1 MNAVLLSLH
10 VVAAIVL
17 IGPITVAASV
27 FPRYARLAAAPVP
40 ADGGTVQYRSMTPEG
55 AWAVA
60 AAMHRISRG
69 YAIPAL
75 AVPVFG
81 VGVGSALGVLTQRWV
96 LVSMALTALAG
107 VLLVAGIVPGQRQ
120 VLARASAGRAESLT
134 HPAAAD
140 ANASQLRRLGMVTG
154 GFSIIWVVVVVLMIV
169 RPGSTTGV

>member
-1 MNAVLLSLH
+1 MKALLLTLH

-27 FPRYARLAAAPVP
+27 FPRYARAAAQRGGPG
-40 ADGGTVQYRSMTPEG
+40 DGTAPR
-55 AWAVA
+55 AVA

-81 VGVGSALGVLTQRWV
+81 IGTGAALGVLGQAWV
-96 LVSMALTALAG
+96 ITAMALTALAG
-107 VLLVAGIVPGQRQ
+107 MLLAAVIVPGQRR
-120 VLARASAGRAESLT
+120 VLAALAAG
-134 HPAAAD
+134 AAAD
-140 ANASQLRRLGMVTG
+140 RDGATNDPATGLGSRDRALAKLPRLAMITG
-154 GFSIIWVVVVVLMIV
+154 SFAMIWVIVVVLMIL

>member
-1 MNAVLLSLH
+1 VVKAVLLSLH

-27 FPRYARLAAAPVP
+27 FPRYARLAAVSGPSDRGAGL
-40 ADGGTVQYRSMTPEG
+40 DRSVTAEG

-81 VGVGSALGVLTQRWV
+81 IGVGSALGVLNQGWV

-107 VLLVAGIVPGQRQ
+107 VLLAVGIVPGQRQ
-120 VLARASAGRAESLT
+120 VLTAAAGRGESLT
-134 HPAAAD
+134 GPAAD
-140 ANASQLRRLGMVTG
+140 AAPGRLRRLAMVTG
-154 GFSIIWVVVVVLMIV
+154 GFSLIWVVVVVLMIV